1 MAGTNI
7 DAPFG
12 LRPHN
17 LLGGAANSTGLTSY
31 LVQVNGTAG
40 SSSAIF
46 QGDMVIPLT
55 NGLVDVSAADGGSVA
70 ILGVMAGCQFV
81 NTDGETVFTNN
92 YPGTSSLKSNS
103 EARVFVYD
111 NPHQVYEVKAD
122 ASLTKIATA
131 TALIHS
137 NAEGTGFGSQNGS
150 TGISI
155 GEVSVASAGATTAT
169 DNFRIVGIKDS
180 FDEIDVAS
188 AGVTLLVKLNLPF
201 HTATTGL

>member
-1 MAGTNI
+1 MAGTNL

-12 LRPHN
+12 LRPYN
-17 LLGGAANSTGLTSY
+17 LLGGAANSNGLTSY

-40 SSSAIF
+40 SSSAIY

-70 ILGVMAGCQFV
+70 ILGVMAGCQYV
-81 NTDGETVFTNN
+81 NTSGETVFANN
-92 YPGTSSLKSNS
+92 YPGTASLKSNT

-111 NPHQVYEVKAD
+111 NPHQVYEIQGD
-122 ASLTKIATA
+122 ATLTNIATA

-137 NAEGTGFGSQNGS
+137 NAEGTGFGSENGS
-150 TGISI
+150 TGNSI
-155 GEVSVASAGATTAT
+155 GELSVASAGATTAT

-180 FDEIDVAS
+180 FDEIDVTA
-188 AGVTLLVKLNLPF
+188 AGVVFLVKLNLPF